1 LPVAARS
8 VALLILLAAPLAGGS
23 LAIAPAAAG
32 QADRDSALRWYDG
45 VDTDHNEMVDAA
57 EMNRVRDKRFR
68 RYDGNG
74 DGDITLDE
82 FNYSIPEDLG
92 DERERRS
99 RRFAAMDRD
108 GDSRLTKEEYLQFG
122 DRVIQAADQNGD
134 GIVTRQEF
142 ADTVA
147 PQ

>member
-1 LPVAARS
+1 M
-8 VALLILLAAPLAGGS
+8 LLAAPLS
-23 LAIAPAAAG
+23 IAPAVAG
-32 QADRDSALRWYDG
+32 QADRESALRWYDG

-74 DGDITLDE
+74 DGYITLDE

-92 DERERRS
+92 DERERRN
-99 RRFAAMDRD
+99 RRFAVMDRD
-108 GDSRLTKEEYLQFG
+108 GDRQLDKDEYLAFG
-122 DRVIQAADQNGD
+122 GRVIQAADQNGD
-134 GIVTRQEF
+134 GVISRQEF

>member
-1 LPVAARS
+1 MPVAARS
-8 VALLILLAAPLAGGS
+8 VALLILLAAPLS
-23 LAIAPAAAG
+23 VAPAAAG
-32 QADRDSALRWYDG
+32 QADRESALRWYDG

-57 EMNRVRDKRFR
+57 ELNRVRDKRFR

-74 DGDITLDE
+74 DGYITLDE

-99 RRFAAMDRD
+99 RRFAVMDRD
-108 GDSRLTKEEYLQFG
+108 GDSRLIKEEYLEFG
-122 DRVIQAADQNGD
+122 GRVIQAADRNGD

>member
-1 LPVAARS
+1 MPIAARS
-8 VALLILLAAPLAGGS
+8 VALLMLLATPLS
-23 LAIAPAAAG
+23 VAPAAAG
-32 QADRDSALRWYDG
+32 QADRESALRWYDG
-45 VDTDHNEMVDAA
+45 VDTDHNETVDAA

-74 DGDITLDE
+74 DGYITLDE

-99 RRFAAMDRD
+99 RRFAVMDRD
-108 GDSRLTKEEYLQFG
+108 GDSRLDKDEYLAFG
-122 DRVIQAADQNGD
+122 GRVIQAADRNGD

>member
-8 VALLILLAAPLAGGS
+8 VALLILLAAPLS
-23 LAIAPAAAG
+23 VAPATAG
-32 QADRDSALRWYDG
+32 QADRESALRWYDG

-74 DGDITLDE
+74 DGYITLDE

-99 RRFAAMDRD
+99 RRFAVMDRD
-108 GDSRLTKEEYLQFG
+108 GDSRLIKEEYLEFG
-122 DRVIQAADQNGD
+122 GRVIQAADRNGD